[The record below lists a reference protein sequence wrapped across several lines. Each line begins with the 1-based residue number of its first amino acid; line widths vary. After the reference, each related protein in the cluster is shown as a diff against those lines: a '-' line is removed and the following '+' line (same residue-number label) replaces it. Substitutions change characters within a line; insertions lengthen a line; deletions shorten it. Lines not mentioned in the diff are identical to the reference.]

1 MLFGTAVRI
10 LPGKLDRFRGLD
22 AELEEHRDEY
32 EALNTRFGVHA
43 HSVWAF
49 HQRDGTPIALNL
61 YDIEPEGLPAMAK
74 REWDLDSP
82 YDRWWVAWVSDVYGI
97 DLLEGSARA
106 IPPERVLEWES
117 RA

>member
-10 LPGKLDRFRGLD
+10 QPGKLDRFRELD
-22 AELEEHRDEY
+22 AELDEHCEEYD
-32 EALNTRFGVHA
+32 ALNTRFGVHA

-61 YDIEPEGLPAMAK
+61 YDIAPEGLPAMAK

-82 YDRWWVAWVSDVYGI
+82 YDRWWVGWVSDIYGI
-97 DLLEGSARA
+97 DLLEGSSRGG
-106 IPPERVLEWES
+106 PPERVFDWES
-117 RA
+117 AS